1 MRPTR
6 GARAV
11 LLLVLLTFLGAPVA
25 LAAMATAADAS
36 VPSMESQLLA
46 LTNSDRARA
55 GLAPLASSSTLVS
68 IARSWSA
75 HMASTGQLVHDPSLA
90 SKVSGWSSLGEN
102 IGYAYS
108 ASQAESMFMNS
119 APHRA
124 NILKASYNRVGIGI
138 SRDAKGTYWFTIDFE
153 QASGYRPTPVSHT
166 THTTHTTTHKSTSS
180 TSTRSTHATRASRAA
195 VRPPLARTPVVVPA
209 VAALTATATGRLDV
223 RLAAIDQRSS
233 SRPVALPVPRP
244 GFQGPDPT
252 RVAVIVTGGLLVTAL
267 AGFATTRPPRVRVR
281 GLPGGAPDGG

>member
-6 GARAV
+6 GARA
-11 LLLVLLTFLGAPVA
+11 LLMLVLLTLLGAPVA
-25 LAAMATAADAS
+25 LGAMATAADAS

-55 GLAPLASSSTLVS
+55 GLAPLSSSSTLVS

-75 HMASTGQLVHDPSLA
+75 HMASTGQLAHDPSLA

-153 QASGYRPTPVSHT
+153 QTSGSRPTPVSHT
-166 THTTHTTTHKSTSS
+166 TTHKTTHKTTSS
-180 TSTRSTHATRASRAA
+180 ARTTRATRASRSA
-195 VRPPLARTPVVVPA
+195 VRPPLGRAPVVVPA
-209 VAALTATATGRLDV
+209 LAPLTATATGRLDL
-223 RLAAIDQRSS
+223 RLSEIDQRLS

-244 GFQGPDPT
+244 DFQGPDPT

-281 GLPGGAPDGG
+281 GLPGSR